1 MGADSS
7 MASSAAGLAEGA
19 PARSWDP
26 WDKVA
31 EGKTGTMTRA
41 DLKKEFEAT
50 DCGGLKCRAC
60 PKLIRKEELEEKTA
74 AGIFGIL
81 SNLLRSN
88 THQAAVA
95 GATSKK
101 TGWGLMAYLKPRQLT
116 MPGPGPREGDEGG
129 AALPAAARGAAGAA
143 PAGPGAHPGTVVMVL
158 EDEDCWAEEAA
169 GNLISTFKNLPAQSQ
184 TSVAQQI
191 TMLSTR
197 CKGFWPPSLHGTPDL
212 LNHVPNVF
220 FYASGSYGTTKI
232 DRIGMRYQLRQHN
245 FHVVDCLEFAEP
257 GASTCRQCSA
267 VEPAHALP
275 QEARCRHP
283 R

>member
-1 MGADSS
+1 MVQSDWKGGRQR
-7 MASSAAGLAEGA
+7 AAGRPWGPILRWLRIVRRQQDWRRA
-19 PARSWDP
+19 PLPVPGPR
-26 WDKVA
+26 DKVA

-41 DLKKEFEAT
+41 GLKKEFEAT

-60 PKLIRKEELEEKTA
+60 PKLIRKGELEEICSRHIRHTEQP
-74 AGIFGIL
+74 
-81 SNLLRSN
+81 LRFN

-101 TGWGLMAYLKPRQLT
+101 TGGGLMAYLKPRQPT

-129 AALPAAARGAAGAA
+129 AAALPAAARGAAGAA

-197 CKGFWPPSLHGTPDL
+197 YKHLSPPLSPL
-212 LNHVPNVF
+212 L
-220 FYASGSYGTTKI
+220 SSTK
-232 DRIGMRYQLRQHN
+232 
-245 FHVVDCLEFAEP
+245 
-257 GASTCRQCSA
+257 TK
-267 VEPAHALP
+267 PAWSCAP
-275 QEARCRHP
+275 ETYP
-283 R
+283 